1 MGKEIKGK
9 RVTVFGKN
17 NKIKAYPNV
26 ERLDFDIIRGAWLI
40 SYNDVSDIYANNNLY
55 VSNNSLVEIAILDK
69 NIKQIL
75 VDGME

>member
-26 ERLDFDIIRGAWLI
+26 ERLDFDIIKGAWLI
-40 SYNDVSDIYANNNLY
+40 SYNDVSDIYVNNNVY
-55 VSNNSLVEIAILDK
+55 SSNNSLVEIAILDE

-75 VDGME
+75 IDSME

>member
-1 MGKEIKGK
+1 MSKKNKGK

-26 ERLDFDIIRGAWLI
+26 ERLDFDIIKGAWLI
-40 SYNDVSDIYANNNLY
+40 SYNDVSDIYVNNNIY
-55 VSNNSLVEIAILDK
+55 SSNNSLVEIAILDK

-75 VDGME
+75 IDDIE

>member
-1 MGKEIKGK
+1 MSKENKSK

-26 ERLDFDIIRGAWLI
+26 EKLEFNVTRGAWLI
-40 SYNDVSDIYANNNLY
+40 SYNDVSDIYANDNVY
-55 VSNNSLVEIAILDK
+55 SSNNSLVEIAILDK

-75 VDGME
+75 IDDME

>member
-17 NKIKAYPNV
+17 NKIKAYSNV

-40 SYNDVSDIYANNNLY
+40 SYNDVSDIYANNNVY
-55 VSNNSLVEIAILDK
+55 SSNNSLVEIAILDK

-75 VDGME
+75 IDNME